1 MTAPDPHE
9 SYDELAVGHALR
21 SLEPGDEHV
30 FLAHLAACARC
41 ERAVAEHGDT
51 LAHLAYAADPAS
63 PPAGLWDAVRAGVE
77 ASDRASS
84 WPDQAP
90 AVGVTD
96 LSAVRRDRAASRRL
110 ASRFAAATSVAAGF
124 ALVLALVAQNA
135 SLREQKKDEIAYSK
149 GVARVV
155 ALYGSDVKLVPLR
168 SAGVDQPAAVAVV
181 DGDRLHL
188 VLDELAVN
196 DPKTSTYVLWEN
208 NTRGEVRAVG
218 TFDVTGEHGV
228 EVVENLVLGDVQ
240 DLSSFVVTRE
250 SGRTA
255 PAKSMQPAVATGTF
269 A

>member
-1 MTAPDPHE
+1 MSTPDLHE
-9 SYDELAVGHALR
+9 SFEELAVGHALG
-21 SLEPGDEHV
+21 SLEPEDELV
-30 FLAHLAACARC
+30 FLSHLSGCARC
-41 ERAVAEHGDT
+41 ERAVAAHSET
-51 LAHLAYAADPAS
+51 MAHLAYAADPAA
-63 PPAGLWDAVRAGVE
+63 PPASLWDAVRAGVE
-77 ASDRASS
+77 SSDRASS

-90 AVGVTD
+90 AAAVTD
-96 LSAVRRDRAASRRL
+96 LSGVRRDRAARRRL
-110 ASRFAAATSVAAGF
+110 GTRFAAATSVAAGF

-135 SLREQKKDEIAYSK
+135 SLREQKKEQIAYGD

-168 SAGVDQPAAVAVV
+168 SAGVDTPAAVAVV

-188 VLDELAVN
+188 VLDNLAVN

-208 NTRGEVRAVG
+208 NTQGEVRAVG
-218 TFDVTGEHGV
+218 TFDVTGAHDV
-228 EVVENLVLGDVQ
+228 EVVEDLVLGDVQ

-250 SGRTA
+250 AGRTA